1 MNNLLQQRT
10 ASQRAQPLTPQATT
24 SRATPQATT
33 SQATPLA
40 ASQTAPQPQGI
51 TERTALRYMEQLGF
65 QFKTFRQGIQYTDG
79 HEREDVVKYRKTYLN
94 KMKFLESIH
103 KPPPTCDDGI
113 LSWHSGK
120 ETATRNVVF
129 IYHDETI
136 FFANDA
142 PSQGWHDDMG
152 SRQLRPKGRG
162 KGLMISDF
170 VEEYNGFLSLTD
182 EELQRA
188 QQCDP
193 AFPQS
198 AREIFIFGKGY
209 DGYWNN
215 ELLMENLKK
224 AVKIAEFKYT
234 R

>member
-1 MNNLLQQRT
+1 M
-10 ASQRAQPLTPQATT
+10 
-24 SRATPQATT
+24 
-33 SQATPLA
+33 
-40 ASQTAPQPQGI
+40 
-51 TERTALRYMEQLGF
+51 ERLGF
-65 QFKTFRQGIQYTDG
+65 QFKTFRQGIQYTDS

-94 KMKFLESIH
+94 KMTFLESTH

-113 LSWHSGK
+113 PSWHSGK
-120 ETATRNVVF
+120 ETAARKVVF
-129 IYHDETI
+129 IYHDKTI
-136 FFANDA
+136 FFTNDA

-188 QQCDP
+188 QQKDP
-193 AFPQS
+193 VFPQS
-198 AREIFIFGKGY
+198 AREIFMFGKSY
-209 DGYWNN
+209 DGYWNS
-215 ELLMENLKK
+215 ELLMDNLKK
-224 AVKIAEFKYT
+224 AVKIAEFKYP